1 MPRQKPNSPKAGQA
15 VHGTKEKA
23 DAAEGPENKD
33 ASPLPAILEHL
44 TAERARLR
52 LPKLRRDR
60 DAFDRLATA
69 TAALPGVQA
78 VEANPLTAG
87 MLIRHGGD
95 FAAIAVAAKAA
106 GLFSLEEA
114 ERAPDM
120 LKELRARMKHLE
132 RGLRQH
138 SEGALDINSA
148 SFLFFAAVGAV
159 QLARGRV
166 AMPALTAFW
175 YAMNALRTASFD
187 EARPKDGK
195 KRKKR

>member
-1 MPRQKPNSPKAGQA
+1 M
-15 VHGTKEKA
+15 HGTKEKA

-138 SEGALDINSA
+138 SEGALDIKTEFGRMHVAPGEICVIQRGIVYSIDVEGNS
-148 SFLFFAAVGAV
+148 
-159 QLARGRV
+159 RGYV
-166 AMPALTAFW
+166 CEVF
-175 YAMNALRTASFD
+175 
-187 EARPKDGK
+187 GG
-195 KRKKR
+195 